1 MKRFYV
7 SGIQSG
13 DFSLPPA
20 EAHHASQVVRIRT
33 GDEVELFDGCG
44 TSALAEVRS
53 VGRHEVTLHVGEVQ
67 HDVIGEPRVHLAFA
81 VPKGK
86 RLDWLLEKATEL
98 EAASLTPVIC
108 QRSVA
113 GGDSLTAGKRKRWKN
128 HLIAAAKQCGL
139 NHLPELIDPMP
150 LDQASLL
157 PEGMIGLFGD
167 LSEATIPLRDAVSSR
182 PADAEIILFVG
193 PEGGFTDAE
202 RQGLTEAGW
211 QAVKL
216 GESVLRIE
224 TAAIALLAAT
234 QAMV

>member
-13 DFSLPPA
+13 DFLLPPA

-33 GDEVELFDGCG
+33 GDEVEIFDGCG
-44 TSALAEVRS
+44 TSAQAEVRS

-67 HDVIGEPRVHLAFA
+67 RDVIGEPRVHVAFA

-128 HLIAAAKQCGL
+128 HLIAAAKQCGP

-150 LDQASLL
+150 LDPCRLL
-157 PEGMIGLFGD
+157 PKGAIGLFGD

-193 PEGGFTDAE
+193 PEGGFTEAE

-211 QAVKL
+211 QAVQL

-224 TAAIALLAAT
+224 TAAISLLAAT